1 MTQQVGV
8 RQMKPHKV
16 VDIQQSITNNLTV
29 QQLQIEALVTI
40 LSVADQNRWLD
51 KVHELG
57 NKRGINPITGE
68 LLQNNEVIIRTG
80 NFNNAT

>member
-1 MTQQVGV
+1 
-8 RQMKPHKV
+8 MKPHKV